1 MNKNEFLL
9 ITPEL
14 LKLAK
19 KTGQY
24 QMEYHKKTV
33 KFKVKDDKTPVTE
46 IDINSSNMIKNI
58 LQKIIP
64 GVPVISE
71 EDQPTTNNADYF
83 WIIDPL
89 DGTKN
94 YLKGNDHFCINIAL
108 ISNKEPILGLIY
120 SPKFNL
126 AFTGFKDYKAT
137 KHIHKEGN
145 FSNIEIKTGKVSP
158 EEKVIVYTSSSIPT
172 DTYKKL
178 ENQFNNIEINTIS
191 SALKFGYIAC
201 GQGSFYPRLGPTYEW
216 DTAAG
221 QCIIEAAGGLV
232 VDKFMKRLSYNK
244 NPGYLN
250 GEFFVIGDPLYD
262 WSKIVS
268 LITS

>member
-9 ITPEL
+9 ITPDL

-83 WIIDPL
+83 WIIDFIPPL
-89 DGTKN
+89 LD
-94 YLKGNDHFCINIAL
+94 CII
-108 ISNKEPILGLIY
+108 
-120 SPKFNL
+120 
-126 AFTGFKDYKAT
+126 
-137 KHIHKEGN
+137 
-145 FSNIEIKTGKVSP
+145 
-158 EEKVIVYTSSSIPT
+158 
-172 DTYKKL
+172 KL
-178 ENQFNNIEINTIS
+178 EVNFIFT
-191 SALKFGYIAC
+191 F
-201 GQGSFYPRLGPTYEW
+201 
-216 DTAAG
+216 
-221 QCIIEAAGGLV
+221 
-232 VDKFMKRLSYNK
+232 
-244 NPGYLN
+244 
-250 GEFFVIGDPLYD
+250 
-262 WSKIVS
+262 KI
-268 LITS
+268 